1 MPNTLIQPSTLYLGE
16 TTLSGSSA
24 AGTVLNSSN
33 STLTTGQAWTDP
45 APSDVGGMDA
55 SNTSDSYRG
64 NASTLYAEN
73 HPNDDVYLELGE
85 GIRIDRNA
93 DGDLTD
99 EPWLRITEIARY
111 GGTQIQLS
119 DGTVITGAV
128 NLVTAVGPGGTD
140 FYQTILFG
148 DDLVANIN
156 AVTEGGGVAIARITL
171 GNYVG
176 YGGGTADLTQVMLAS
191 NFDSEVFSEDVEII
205 CFANG
210 SQIETELG
218 PRPVEQLNVG
228 DLVATKDQ
236 GLMPIRWIGR
246 KNLDAATLKANPGL
260 FPIRIG
266 AGALGKN
273 NPDRDLLVSP
283 QHRVLV
289 NSKIA
294 RRMFGSDEVLV
305 AAKHLTALENVE
317 VATDVA
323 ELAYFHI
330 LVDGHEI
337 VTANNLACETLFPGP
352 ITRKNIGDAAWEEVT
367 TLFPDLLDPD
377 FIPNLART
385 TPSGRKAA
393 QLILR
398 HQKNET
404 PLVNSDVAA

>member
-1 MPNTLIQPSTLYLGE
+1 
-16 TTLSGSSA
+16 
-24 AGTVLNSSN
+24 
-33 STLTTGQAWTDP
+33 
-45 APSDVGGMDA
+45 
-55 SNTSDSYRG
+55 
-64 NASTLYAEN
+64 
-73 HPNDDVYLELGE
+73 
-85 GIRIDRNA
+85 
-93 DGDLTD
+93 
-99 EPWLRITEIARY
+99 
-111 GGTQIQLS
+111 
-119 DGTVITGAV
+119 
-128 NLVTAVGPGGTD
+128 
-140 FYQTILFG
+140 
-148 DDLVANIN
+148 
-156 AVTEGGGVAIARITL
+156 
-171 GNYVG
+171 
-176 YGGGTADLTQVMLAS
+176 MLAS